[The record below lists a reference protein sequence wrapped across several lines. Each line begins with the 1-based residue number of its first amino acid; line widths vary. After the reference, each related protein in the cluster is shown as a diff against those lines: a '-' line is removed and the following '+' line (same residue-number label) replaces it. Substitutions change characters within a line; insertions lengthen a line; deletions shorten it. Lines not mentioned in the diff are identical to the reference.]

1 MGRKLQN
8 QKRSKNFFLT
18 DRQTDRQTDGQIDRD
33 TNKYYQMKFVTK
45 QDETFVCICKFKKMY
60 NINWF

>member
-8 QKRSKNFFLT
+8 QKRSKKFF
-18 DRQTDRQTDGQIDRD
+18 DRQTDRQTDRDRD

-45 QDETFVCICKFKKMY
+45 QDESFVCICNLKKKY
-60 NINWF
+60 ILDWF